1 MYVDMAELGSWEISE
16 TENEHASFNHYISIL
31 FIISLYI
38 LLKSMTNAWQT
49 HDKRIVISNF
59 KMHQKQMEKHG
70 SPKHPRIRI
79 KLPKQDAIFF

>member
-38 LLKSMTNAWQT
+38 LLKSMTNA
-49 HDKRIVISNF
+49 
-59 KMHQKQMEKHG
+59 
-70 SPKHPRIRI
+70 
-79 KLPKQDAIFF
+79 